1 MFSCVGDTPGYFYT
15 TIPLLAVLK
24 IIDEDPG
31 AWEWEGSGTASIAV
45 PEPLV
50 EFRAKSLI
58 LEWKVF
64 L

>member
-1 MFSCVGDTPGYFYT
+1 
-15 TIPLLAVLK
+15 LK

-50 EFRAKSLI
+50 EFRAKGLI